1 MSRKVTII
9 GAGSVGATI
18 AYTLAVTHGASE
30 IVLIDINQPKAFGE
44 AMDIMQGMPYSTP
57 VEIYSGSYADAVNS
71 DLVII
76 TSGVARKP
84 GQSRLDLAQTNVNI
98 LKSFIPELVS
108 LVPNAIF
115 IIVANPVDILTQ
127 VFTQVSGVPESRII
141 GSGTILDTARL
152 RSKLSE
158 HYQVSQ
164 ANIHASVLGE
174 HGDSSFIPWS
184 LINISNVPL
193 GRYEQCLA
201 YNNETDITPI
211 DRDEVEAYVRQ
222 SGGKIISCKG
232 ATYYAIAVSVCY
244 ICKCIFSGV
253 DTIMPVSTMM
263 HGEYGIDGIC
273 LSVPCIVGKNGVA
286 GKVLAPLTEEEVG
299 KLRHSAESLKNV
311 VDNITI

>member
-30 IVLIDINQPKAFGE
+30 IVLIDINEAKAFGE

-57 VEIYSGSYADAVNS
+57 VEIYSGSYADAAGS

-98 LKSFIPELVS
+98 LKSFIPQLVS
-108 LVPNAIF
+108 VVPNAMF

-127 VFTQVSGVPESRII
+127 VFTQVSGIPESRII

-158 HYQVSQ
+158 YYQVSQ

-184 LINISNVPL
+184 LINISNIPL
-193 GRYEQCLA
+193 GRYEECLA

-222 SGGKIISCKG
+222 SGG
-232 ATYYAIAVSVCY
+232 
-244 ICKCIFSGV
+244 
-253 DTIMPVSTMM
+253 
-263 HGEYGIDGIC
+263 
-273 LSVPCIVGKNGVA
+273 
-286 GKVLAPLTEEEVG
+286 
-299 KLRHSAESLKNV
+299 
-311 VDNITI
+311 